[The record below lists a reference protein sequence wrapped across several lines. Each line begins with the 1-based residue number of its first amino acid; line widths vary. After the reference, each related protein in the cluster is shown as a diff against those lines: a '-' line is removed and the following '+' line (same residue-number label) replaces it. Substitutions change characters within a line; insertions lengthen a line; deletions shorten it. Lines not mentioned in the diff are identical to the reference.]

1 MTDLAFLTGR
11 AMLTSAL
18 LAVLCLPLTSRA
30 EDSPFN
36 TGNARLSLASA
47 QTIAVRDNPGL
58 AQMQSRYAALSQ
70 MPSQMGALPDP
81 VVSFNAMNF
90 PTDTFNRDQEAM
102 TQVQIGIS
110 QDFPFPGKLALRE
123 AAAEYEAEAARHSV
137 DEMRLRLM
145 NNVSMKWWQ
154 VFYLDR
160 ALETVNSNQQL
171 LRQFI
176 EVAQKK
182 YEVGN
187 GLQQDVLLAQLEL
200 SKLLDQDIQISGMR
214 RNQAIQLNV
223 LMGRS
228 GNEQV
233 RLPPKVSKNLPAI
246 ASETAL
252 YAHAQDARPLLLEMD
267 QQLEAARSRLSLA
280 EREYYPDFKL
290 GLTYGDRQGNNPPP
304 MGGSRSNFA
313 SIMLGVK
320 IPFYAARKQ
329 SKAIGQ
335 RRSELEK
342 NRYALLDTR
351 NSIRGDIS
359 SAVTDYLRAKEQYSL
374 FESGIVPQAQQT
386 VQSMLAGYRV
396 SQVDFLNLVR
406 SQVTLFNYE
415 LQYWKALT
423 EANQAL
429 ARLQAAVGKDS
440 IYE

>member
-1 MTDLAFLTGR
+1 MTNSAFLRGR
-11 AMLTSAL
+11 VILASGL
-18 LAVLCLPLTSRA
+18 LALLCLPMITNA
-30 EDSPFN
+30 EDNS
-36 TGNARLSLASA
+36 GNAGSAPLSLATA
-47 QTIAVRDNPGL
+47 QTIAVRDNPSL
-58 AQMQSRYAALSQ
+58 AQMQARYAALSQ
-70 MPSQMGALPDP
+70 IPSQMGALPDP

-90 PTDTFNRDQEAM
+90 PTDTFDRDQEPM
-102 TQVQIGIS
+102 TQLQIGIS

-123 AAAEYEAEAARHSV
+123 AEAEYESEAARHSV
-137 DEMRLRLM
+137 DEMRLRLR
-145 NNVSMKWWQ
+145 NKVSMKWWQ

-160 ALETVNSNQQL
+160 ALETINSNQKL

-176 EVAQKK
+176 DIAQKK

-200 SKLLDQDIQISGMR
+200 SKLLDHEIQIGSMR

-228 GNEQV
+228 GNEPV
-233 RLPPKVSKNLPAI
+233 ALPLKVSNNLPDI
-246 ASETAL
+246 ASETVL
-252 YAHAQDARPLLLEMD
+252 YDHAQAARPLLMEMD
-267 QQLEAARSRLSLA
+267 QQIEAAQSRLSLA
-280 EREYYPDFKL
+280 EREYYPDFKV
-290 GLTYGDRQGNNPPP
+290 GLSYGDRQGNNPPP
-304 MGGSRSNFA
+304 MGGSRSDLA
-313 SIMLGVK
+313 SIMLAVK
-320 IPFYAARKQ
+320 IPLYAARKQ
-329 SKAIGQ
+329 SKAVRQ
-335 RRSELEK
+335 RSSELEK
-342 NRYALLDTR
+342 NRYAFLDTR
-351 NSIRGDIS
+351 NNIRGDIS
-359 SAVTDYLRAKEQYSL
+359 SAVTDYRRAKEQFSL

-386 VQSMLAGYRV
+386 VQSMLAAYQV